1 MQADQLNPIEKLCL
15 KLGKKKNHYS
25 IFFVSVFFK
34 TKGKTQKSVI
44 NAHAT
49 PGDFQGLHVH
59 RSICF

>member
-1 MQADQLNPIEKLCL
+1 MPEVRKEKKSLF
-15 KLGKKKNHYS
+15 H
-25 IFFVSVFFK
+25 FFVSVFFK